1 MDDAGR
7 RVDSLETVDGEK
19 RAVVAGA
26 DTTARDG
33 SVRHK
38 GRLADAMGWI
48 RLPRA
53 CQPCSD

>member
-26 DTTARDG
+26 DTTARDVGDRLKG
-33 SVRHK
+33 S
-38 GRLADAMGWI
+38 I
-48 RLPRA
+48 
-53 CQPCSD
+53 S